1 MPKKSIDLPSVLNEG
16 KFETL
21 RIFVLAVES
30 VRIGVNEANRTLA
43 EVC

>member
-1 MPKKSIDLPSVLNEG
+1 MPKKSIDFPNVLTEG

-30 VRIGVNEANRTLA
+30 VRFGVDEADRTLA
-43 EVC
+43 EV